1 MPETNDPVPHSHEA
15 PGLTGT
21 PGALQALLSETKL
34 STMHNPETPGRHRP
48 ALITAVLSCTT
59 FTAGVAEYVLTG
71 QLDLVAQGL
80 GVSEATTGQLVTVF
94 ALAYGLLTPV
104 LVVMTARIERRS
116 LISAALLVFAA
127 TNIASWQSPT
137 FLTIT
142 ALRIVMAASTG
153 LIVVTALGLAV
164 RLAPAERRARAVS
177 TVVMGITASL
187 VLAVPAGRTIA
198 EHWDWS
204 TIFPLNAALA
214 ILVAGII
221 WLALPH
227 TAPQAPVPL
236 RRQLSLLANA
246 RVVLGLTVTFLWL
259 GGYAVLNTYL
269 APYLLSVVEL
279 DGEAVSLTLL
289 LFGIASIAGI
299 QLGGF
304 LTDRVG
310 PHRTLTATK
319 ALHVLVLAAL
329 PVAGVAT
336 GSAVAGILLWGA
348 AAWASTS
355 AQQIRVASLAPGVSD
370 VLLSLNQSVMQIA
383 IAIGAGGGG
392 LVAAHTLTQLP
403 LIAAAGVTA
412 SLVLLLLTRRHDR
425 SAHNSSATPAE
436 CPQP

>member
-1 MPETNDPVPHSHEA
+1 MRN
-15 PGLTGT
+15 PGN
-21 PGALQALLSETKL
+21 PGE
-34 STMHNPETPGRHRP
+34 HRP
-48 ALITAVLSCTT
+48 ALITAVLSCAT

-104 LVVMTARIERRS
+104 LVVMTARVERRL

-137 FLTIT
+137 LLTIM
-142 ALRIVMAASTG
+142 ALRVVMAASTG

-187 VLAVPAGRTIA
+187 VLAVPTGRTIA
-198 EHWDWS
+198 EHWDWT

-214 ILVAGII
+214 ILVAGIV
-221 WLALPH
+221 WTALPR
-227 TAPQAPVPL
+227 TAPHAPVPL

-246 RVVLGLTVTFLWL
+246 RTILGLTVTFLWL

-310 PHRTLTATK
+310 PHRTLTTTK
-319 ALHVLVLAAL
+319 ALHVLVLVAL
-329 PVAGVAT
+329 PVAGAAT
-336 GSAVAGILLWGA
+336 GSAIAGILLWGT

-355 AQQIRVASLAPGVSD
+355 AQQIRVASLAPEASD

-383 IAIGAGGGG
+383 IAIGAGAGG

-403 LIAAAGVTA
+403 LIAAAGVAA
-412 SLVLLLLTRRHDR
+412 SLVLLLLARRRDR
-425 SAHNSSATPAE
+425 SAHNSSAALTE